1 MSIDWTHFT
10 PWASLAGGVLLGIA
24 SAMFLLVNGRI
35 LGISGIVG
43 GLLYAVRGDRAWRLA
58 FLFGMLAAP
67 LCAGLWMPTAWLHPP
82 RIDATYG
89 IVVVAGLLVGYG
101 TRLGSGCTSGHG
113 VCGLSRLSPRSAVAT
128 IGFMAAGFLTV
139 FAVRHLLGAGSP

>member
-1 MSIDWTHFT
+1 MIIDWTHFT
-10 PWASLAGGVLLGIA
+10 PWASLAGGILLGVA

-43 GLLYAVRGDRAWRLA
+43 GLLHAVRGDRAWRITFVL
-58 FLFGMLAAP
+58 GMLAAP
-67 LCAGLWMPTAWLHPP
+67 LCAGLWMPPAWLQPP
-82 RIDATYG
+82 QIDATYG
-89 IVVVAGLLVGYG
+89 IVLVAGLLVGYG

-128 IGFMAAGFLTV
+128 ACFMASGFATV
-139 FAVRHLLGAGSP
+139 FVVRHLLGMGSP